1 MSGFA
6 HLGWNAGLGLTT
18 GERRQDYSINTS
30 SEGRQNKNKTVCE
43 TKRKWN
49 DDLNIIN
56 TKNHKIELFSSTTFK
71 FGLKCVCTDALI
83 CCYHVCIVCMLCC
96 WVVHNIV
103 QQPKTQLDWNWEPE
117 MYFQMYFLSTEAAG
131 RNQTNSP
138 STSLLLFSSV
148 SGVSAPSDSSPD

>member
-1 MSGFA
+1 MCGFA
-6 HLGWNAGLGLTT
+6 RLGWNAGLGLTT

-49 DDLNIIN
+49 DDLNIIS
-56 TKNHKIELFSSTTFK
+56 TKNNKTFK

-96 WVVHNIV
+96 RVVHNIV
-103 QQPKTQLDWNWEPE
+103 QQPNTQLDWNWERKQTVIT
-117 MYFQMYFLSTEAAG
+117 FQMYFLSIAAAG

-148 SGVSAPSDSSPD
+148 SGVSAPSESSPV